1 MPQLQRDKK
10 RARLNCMQHFLSLL
24 PYPGKDRSIGTGADP
39 LIVGASVH
47 MTERDEHIFSKTVP
61 PALKQSGESA

>member
-1 MPQLQRDKK
+1 
-10 RARLNCMQHFLSLL
+10 MQHFLSLL
-24 PYPGKDRSIGTGADP
+24 PYPGKDRSIVTGADP